1 MASGRALWA
10 CCVREMGTIWQGRL
24 NKSPCIGFCGEEP
37 QPAVSVG
44 SGSKLYLLKRERL
57 NLNLTTSCSSAL
69 AADVQDSNHDPAR

>member
-24 NKSPCIGFCGEEP
+24 NKSPCIGFLERSPRPGCCEVP
-37 QPAVSVG
+37 VG

-57 NLNLTTSCSSAL
+57 NLNLL
-69 AADVQDSNHDPAR
+69 IPYGEHARAR